1 VGRARYPRDAA
12 LNACSATPHRTSAQ
26 MQSPLTLHSLFARF
40 ILMSAALAV
49 LGVSAQSGVA
59 FRHVRCASAIDLSHG
74 VGPGRSDRDQSPDV
88 DAIERH
94 LRLKAGPGL
103 ILPDIHPLGLSGD
116 GQPHDLRAYT
126 LPIRPPFT
134 TGT

>member
-1 VGRARYPRDAA
+1 
-12 LNACSATPHRTSAQ
+12 

-49 LGVSAQSGVA
+49 LGPNAQSGVA

-116 GQPHDLRAYT
+116 GQPHDLRANT